1 MAEEPQPSN
10 IQEGAS
16 DAPAPT
22 GGAEDRKAAAAL
34 SSLDAQGDDEAG
46 KKEVDSKAVE
56 KAMKNLSVKDGK
68 GGEAQKK
75 AVKIEASDV
84 NLLMSELELPKPKAT
99 ELLRA
104 NDGNVLKAI
113 TSYVTPAF
121 A

>member
-1 MAEEPQPSN
+1 MAEPQPSN

-16 DAPAPT
+16 EAPPPT
-22 GGAEDRKAAAAL
+22 TGSAEDRKAAAAL

-56 KAMKNLSVKDGK
+56 NAMKNLSVKDGK
-68 GGEAQKK
+68 SEAQKK

-84 NLLMSELELPKPKAT
+84 NLLVAELELPKPKAT

-104 NDGNVLKAI
+104 NDGDVLKAI
-113 TSYVTPAF
+113 SSFVAPAF

>member
-22 GGAEDRKAAAAL
+22 GSAEDRKAAAAL

-56 KAMKNLSVKDGK
+56 KAMKKLSVKDGK
-68 GGEAQKK
+68 GGDAQKK

-84 NLLMSELELPKPKAT
+84 NLLVSRYR
-99 ELLRA
+99 LR
-104 NDGNVLKAI
+104 NKCESSLI
-113 TSYVTPAF
+113 CE
-121 A
+121 